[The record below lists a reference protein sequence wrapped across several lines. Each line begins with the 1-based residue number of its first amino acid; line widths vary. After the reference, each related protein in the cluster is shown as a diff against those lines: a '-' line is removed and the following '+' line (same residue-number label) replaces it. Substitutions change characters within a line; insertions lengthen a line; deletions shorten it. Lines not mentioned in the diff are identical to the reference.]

1 MIRSGMESIE
11 MAEKI
16 MLDKTDLTNGEITI
30 GSQSHIIAFLLLDII
45 KKVEKEYPG
54 LDIKMISNASSYE
67 IMELLKQRKVN
78 FVIMGIIPEKY
89 RIDENFIIKPIKN
102 EKYIFINNKP
112 LKLKNVKE
120 LESLR
125 VIISSEYT
133 NTTKNLVKVLEEK
146 DVHIKPKIECD
157 ITEVRISAVKE
168 GLGVGYVM
176 KDSVKNELENGELY
190 EVEIP
195 DIKLPDVNINLVYS
209 RGLLTRVDKSFLKK
223 YLNILIKTV

>member
-1 MIRSGMESIE
+1 MQRRGEKLNITPSTISSSIRKLEEQLDTKLFDRNQDGVSLTKRGKELNQMIRSGMESIE

-102 EKYIFINNKP
+102 EKYI
-112 LKLKNVKE
+112 
-120 LESLR
+120 
-125 VIISSEYT
+125 
-133 NTTKNLVKVLEEK
+133 
-146 DVHIKPKIECD
+146 
-157 ITEVRISAVKE
+157 
-168 GLGVGYVM
+168 
-176 KDSVKNELENGELY
+176 LY
-190 EVEIP
+190 
-195 DIKLPDVNINLVYS
+195 
-209 RGLLTRVDKSFLKK
+209 
-223 YLNILIKTV
+223 